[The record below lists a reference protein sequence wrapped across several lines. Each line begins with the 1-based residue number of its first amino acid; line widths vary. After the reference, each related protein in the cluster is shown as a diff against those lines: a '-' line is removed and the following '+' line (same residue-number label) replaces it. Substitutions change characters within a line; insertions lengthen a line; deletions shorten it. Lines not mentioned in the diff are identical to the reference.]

1 MTFKGEDVFFAD
13 PKFFWLLTLI
23 IPCLIWYYLT
33 NNKSN
38 PTLIVSSIHT
48 FNGSSQVWG
57 KLRHSLIF
65 LRLIS
70 IIFLIIAIARPQ
82 TVDVSSQKKMNKGI
96 DIIMAIDVSSS
107 MLAQDLKP
115 NRLIALKKVA
125 SNFIRNRI
133 NDRIGIV
140 VYAGE
145 SYTKTPITSDKSI
158 IQNSLSKISYDGVIE
173 DGTAIGMGLATSVN
187 RLKDSK
193 AKSKVIILLT
203 DGVNNSGFIDPKTAA
218 DLASSF
224 GIKTYTIGLGSN
236 GNALAPIAIN
246 PNGTFRYGLTKV
258 EIDEELLK
266 SIANET
272 GGLYFRATDNERLKN
287 IYEEINKLEKTEVE
301 EFKYSNAEEMYRR
314 FVLISFLLV
323 FLEWALRSTIF
334 KRFL

>member
-1 MTFKGEDVFFAD
+1 MSTQIK
-13 PKFFWLLTLI
+13 T
-23 IPCLIWYYLT
+23 
-33 NNKSN
+33 S
-38 PTLIVSSIHT
+38 
-48 FNGSSQVWG
+48 
-57 KLRHSLIF
+57 
-65 LRLIS
+65 
-70 IIFLIIAIARPQ
+70 
-82 TVDVSSQKKMNKGI
+82 KGI
-96 DIIMAIDVSSS
+96 DIVIAVDVSSS

-115 NRLIALKKVA
+115 NRLDALKLVA
-125 SNFIRNRI
+125 KEFINDRL
-133 NDRIGIV
+133 NDRIGLV

-145 SYTKTPITSDKSI
+145 SYTKTPVTSDKGVI
-158 IQNSLSKISYDGVIE
+158 VNSLNEINFDGVIE

-323 FLEWALRSTIF
+323 FLEWVLRSTIF
-334 KRFL
+334 KSFL